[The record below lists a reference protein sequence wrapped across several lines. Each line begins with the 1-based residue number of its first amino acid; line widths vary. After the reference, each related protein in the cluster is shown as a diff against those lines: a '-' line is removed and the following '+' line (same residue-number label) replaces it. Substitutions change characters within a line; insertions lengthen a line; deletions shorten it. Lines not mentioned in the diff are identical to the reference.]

1 VEGAYKVLRHG
12 GASDL
17 VHAGETSRL
26 VPRLWRYAHWLF
38 VSNSEQFHILNLDVE
53 TGYVSLT
60 KLLGPTLERPHIDYA
75 DDDLI
80 TAYANFD
87 HHINLSCDLN
97 HLATATDGRRLSL
110 CVYRGCRLEIW
121 TQHQGDGHMGKY
133 GVADWHKSRVIDQEL
148 TEVIRKLK
156 RPSCIWSRKTSCTL
170 FITDCY
176 GSGSTQ
182 IAHLDGTGTLE
193 EVTELFGEHARNRIM
208 PMEIDWPTYFM
219 SRLRGSY

>member
-1 VEGAYKVLRHG
+1 M
-12 GASDL
+12 
-17 VHAGETSRL
+17 GE
-26 VPRLWRYAHWLF
+26 
-38 VSNSEQFHILNLDVE
+38 
-53 TGYVSLT
+53 
-60 KLLGPTLERPHIDYA
+60 
-75 DDDLI
+75 
-80 TAYANFD
+80 
-87 HHINLSCDLN
+87 
-97 HLATATDGRRLSL
+97 
-110 CVYRGCRLEIW
+110 
-121 TQHQGDGHMGKY
+121 Y

-193 EVTELFGEHARNRIM
+193 EATELFGEHARNRIM